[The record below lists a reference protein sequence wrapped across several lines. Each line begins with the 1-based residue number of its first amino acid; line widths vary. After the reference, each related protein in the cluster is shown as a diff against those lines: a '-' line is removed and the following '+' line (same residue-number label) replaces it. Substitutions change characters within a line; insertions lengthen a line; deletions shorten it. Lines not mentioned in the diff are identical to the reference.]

1 MRLSSCC
8 LFQRMLFIYT
18 LPADVAPELHPSEV
32 MLWLRHAT
40 AVVHSCLQTVRE
52 HSSAGR
58 QRQHTRTGTPTIQVR
73 RGSCPG
79 STYSGGTMKKF
90 FSRKSKRASAGE
102 AGDLTVDTPAGSVT
116 GSLTG
121 SAQSMP
127 GLGKKAS
134 SFSLGGSSHSVKA
147 PGSGDGKKG
156 MKSILGGKKKGGKG
170 EAGDFASRRH
180 GGPKKQFEVK
190 DCLRRAGGRL
200 VGWGCVASG
209 TAGHDD
215 PPARRAAQGLR
226 RRAGRASCRGRRWR
240 SCGTS

>member
-1 MRLSSCC
+1 
-8 LFQRMLFIYT
+8 
-18 LPADVAPELHPSEV
+18 
-32 MLWLRHAT
+32 
-40 AVVHSCLQTVRE
+40 
-52 HSSAGR
+52 
-58 QRQHTRTGTPTIQVR
+58 
-73 RGSCPG
+73 
-79 STYSGGTMKKF
+79 MKKF

-170 EAGDFASRRH
+170 AQEAGGQGELSRS
-180 GGPKKQFEVK
+180 EVAQ
-190 DCLRRAGGRL
+190 LRNELREKEERL
-200 VGWGCVASG
+200 QQLERLC
-209 TAGHDD
+209 DD
-215 PPARRAAQGLR
+215 TNLKAQEWKEYSNMQRFKVEVLVDMWVLR
-226 RRAGRASCRGRRWR
+226 MVNGDGELETLPVDLQQAI
-240 SCGTS
+240 